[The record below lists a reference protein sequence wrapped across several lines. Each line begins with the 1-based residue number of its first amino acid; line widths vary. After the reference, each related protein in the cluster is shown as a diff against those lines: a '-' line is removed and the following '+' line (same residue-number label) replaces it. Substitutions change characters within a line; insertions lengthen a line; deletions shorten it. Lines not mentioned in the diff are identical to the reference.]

1 MNAYHTLISCL
12 CFFILY
18 AYITESTRVVTLQY
32 VYNVSI
38 GENVTLSKPD
48 NLSFQLHSWF
58 CNNRASACNNPIM
71 KLCEETAGNNKPNSY
86 TRFQNNCHPP
96 TFTCNT
102 TGLYLY
108 NVQETDPTTYTLTQR
123 AGNGNITDRN
133 TTYIIHFIT
142 STTPP
147 PLQTTYAIY
156 LQPVAQTHATTN
168 YSYITITLTVITLI
182 LFMLGAGYL
191 KHRRSLKHY
200 KQNTHKCTSLGES
213 RYPESSI

>member
-1 MNAYHTLISCL
+1 MNVYHTLISCL

-58 CNNRASACNNPIM
+58 CSSRINACNNPIM
-71 KLCEETAGNNKPNSY
+71 KLCEETAGDSKPKSY
-86 TRFQNNCHPP
+86 TNFPNICHPP
-96 TFTCNT
+96 TFTCNI

-108 NVQETDPTTYTLTQR
+108 NVQDTDPTPYTLTQR
-123 AGNGNITDRN
+123 AGKGNIKDRN

-142 STTPP
+142 STNPP
-147 PLQTTYAIY
+147 PQLRTTHPSY
-156 LQPVAQTHATTN
+156 LQAVAQIHANTN
-168 YSYITITLTVITLI
+168 YSHVTITLTVIALI
-182 LFMLGAGYL
+182 LLMLGAGYL
-191 KHRRSLKHY
+191 KHRRSLKHH
-200 KQNTHKCTSLGES
+200 THKHVSLDET
-213 RYPESSI
+213 RYP